1 MTWEEPQWAQI
12 LIWPAKRLLVYTFLR
27 PMIYVPSFYLLKD
40 LMKIRNRGK
49 FHQYSICSCLKIF
62 KVLCTDSASMR
73 WPLLEDFCGLTSPNM
88 VQFCRNSRGSTLA
101 NKNIILNFFRVF
113 REKGRIQSF
122 HFGPILN
129 PLLPLEDDEN
139 RKKLTSAKKNFSH
152 WAIHICHNQ
161 GSISSPLSGKNAI
174 TFYIIWAIFGKT
186 PGKGS
191 ESKFDISYF
200 THTNQV
206 ML

>member
-101 NKNIILNFFRVF
+101 NKNIVLNFFRVF

-122 HFGPILN
+122 HFWSHFEPAVTPWRWRKSKKVNVGKEKLQ
-129 PLLPLEDDEN
+129 PLGYPYMSKTRLYL
-139 RKKLTSAKKNFSH
+139 L
-152 WAIHICHNQ
+152 
-161 GSISSPLSGKNAI
+161 SP
-174 TFYIIWAIFGKT
+174 FR
-186 PGKGS
+186 
-191 ESKFDISYF
+191 
-200 THTNQV
+200 
-206 ML
+206 